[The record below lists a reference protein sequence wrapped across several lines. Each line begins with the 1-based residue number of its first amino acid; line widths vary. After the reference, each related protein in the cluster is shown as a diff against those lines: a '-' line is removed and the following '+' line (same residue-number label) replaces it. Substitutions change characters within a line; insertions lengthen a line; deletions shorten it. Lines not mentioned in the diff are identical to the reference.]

1 MDKKEQKVGQGLFYR
16 IYRSIFPRTFQPKT
30 ETERRR
36 AILNSLILHIH
47 PPVIEKST
55 LGFSRTWGLGGMALL
70 LILIQVISGVFLKF
84 VYLPFPGKAYE
95 SIIALQNEIMFGQLI
110 RNIHYWSAVLLLLVT
125 FLHLLRVYFT
135 GAFTHSRQFNWVIGL
150 CLFFLVIFSN
160 FTGYLLPW
168 DQLAYWAITI
178 CVGIVGYIPWA
189 GPWLQDMIRGG
200 SEVGPVTISIFYTF
214 HTFILPAS
222 LVTLM
227 GFHFWRVRKAGGVMR
242 PPRPEDRVESKGKF
256 VSTIPHLVVR
266 EGVVALVLIGLILF
280 LAIFFNAPLAEKAN
294 PGLSPNPTKAPWYF
308 MGFQELL
315 MHFHPVFAAL
325 VIPLLFIVIIFLIP
339 YIRYDQTPQGIWF
352 HSTKGR
358 KMGVVA
364 AVTALILTPAF
375 ILMDEFLLKIELWLP
390 GIPSLVTLGLVPV
403 LILTAFLILFYRGMK
418 KRYAASNNEALQTLF
433 ILLLV
438 AFLIT
443 TIAGIWFRGEG
454 MALVL
459 PWN

>member
-1 MDKKEQKVGQGLFYR
+1 MDKKEQVSRKGLFYR
-16 IYRSIFPRTFQPKT
+16 IYRSVFPGTFQPKT
-30 ETERRR
+30 DTERRR

-55 LGFSRTWGLGGMALL
+55 LRFSRTWGLGGMALL
-70 LILIQVISGVFLKF
+70 LVMIQFISGVFLKF

-95 SIIALQNEIMFGQLI
+95 SIITLQNEIMFGQLI

-135 GAFTHSRQFNWVIGL
+135 GAFTNPRQFNWVIGL
-150 CLFFLVIFSN
+150 GLFFLVIFSN

-178 CVGIVGYIPWA
+178 CIGIVGYIPWV

-222 LVTLM
+222 LVFLM
-227 GFHFWRVRKAGGVMR
+227 GFHFWRVRKAGGIMK
-242 PPRPEDRVESKGKF
+242 PPDIETDSESKPGM

-315 MHFHPVFAAL
+315 MHFHPLFAVL
-325 VIPLLFIVIIFLIP
+325 IIPLLFIVIVFLIP
-339 YIRYDQTPQGIWF
+339 YIRYDQTPQGLWF

-358 KMGVVA
+358 KMSLVA
-364 AVTALILTPAF
+364 ALIALILTPAV
-375 ILMDEFLLKIELWLP
+375 IVLDEFVINVEFWLP
-390 GIPSLVTLGLVPV
+390 GIPTLLTLGLVPV
-403 LILTAFLILFYRGMK
+403 LVFMTFLILFYKWMK
-418 KRYAASNNEALQTLF
+418 RRYDSSNNEVLQALF

-443 TIAGIWFRGEG
+443 TIVGIWFRGEG
-454 MALVL
+454 MALVW
-459 PWN
+459 PWK